1 MAVGYIIFQT
11 MGGVIG
17 YGLLKA
23 LMPEK
28 YVPPGFCMAKPHPE
42 MNIFSFFIVEFLIV
56 CALSFVCIGE
66 WDKRTK
72 YIQDSIPLKVGR
84 FRLKKIDFLV

>member
-1 MAVGYIIFQT
+1 MVAGYIVFE
-11 MGGVIG
+11 MSGAYIG
-17 YGLLKA
+17 YALLQA

-28 YVPPGFCMAKPHPE
+28 YVYPGFCVVKPHAE

-66 WDKRTK
+66 WDSRNKNV
-72 YIQDSIPLKVGR
+72 QDSIPLKVGE
-84 FRLKKIDFLV
+84 F